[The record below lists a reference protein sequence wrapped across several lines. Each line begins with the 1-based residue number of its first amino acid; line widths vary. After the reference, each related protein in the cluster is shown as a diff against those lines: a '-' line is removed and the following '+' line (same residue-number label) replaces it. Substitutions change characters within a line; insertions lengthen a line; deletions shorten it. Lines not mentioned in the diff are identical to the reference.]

1 MNIRVWLRLMLVL
14 LALPASLATV
24 QAQGITTPTFDR
36 IRDHGAIY
44 VGHGEASIPF
54 SYMVGDDVVG
64 YSADACARIVN
75 AIREKLGIPGLK
87 VVRVPVSNF
96 SSTLMLL
103 TGSIDL
109 DCSATTTNTS
119 IRQQRIA
126 FGFTTFVSGIKALV
140 LADSSIDRIGDLAG
154 RVVVT
159 TAGTSMDRLV
169 RTVLAKRN
177 IGARAESAATNR
189 EAYSMVL
196 SRQADAFVLDEVALA
211 ELLAGLPAGVR
222 LKSLAENFGFEP
234 YGIAMRKDDPD
245 FKKLVDDVL
254 GAMMKNGEMERLY
267 NKWFMSPIPPNNIN
281 LKIPM
286 SDLLRELLR
295 NPSDTG
301 I

>member
-1 MNIRVWLRLMLVL
+1 MNIRAWWRLLPVM
-14 LALPASLATV
+14 LALSASLPAV
-24 QAQGITTPTFDR
+24 QAQGVTTPTLDR

-64 YSADACARIVN
+64 YTADVCTRVVDS
-75 AIREKLGIPGLK
+75 IREKIGIPGLK
-87 VVRVPVSNF
+87 TVRVPVSNF
-96 SSTLMLL
+96 SGTLMLL

-119 IRQQRIA
+119 IRQQRVA

-140 LADSSIDRIGDLAG
+140 LADTGIDRIGDLAG

-177 IGARAESAATNR
+177 IAARAESAPTNR
-189 EAYSMVL
+189 EAFSMVL
-196 SRQADAFVLDEVALA
+196 SRQADAFVLDEVILA
-211 ELLAGLPAGVR
+211 DLLAGSPARSRFKV
-222 LKSLAENFGFEP
+222 LAENFGFEP
-234 YGIAMRKDDPD
+234 YGIAMRRDDPD

-254 GAMMKNGEMERLY
+254 GTMMKSGEMERLY

-281 LKIPM
+281 LQIPM

-295 NPSDTG
+295 NPNDTG